1 MSQVRELT
9 DGDFQSTLEGS
20 PQPVLVDFSAE
31 WCTPCKALAPTI
43 DSVAT
48 EYDGRLAVFKV
59 DIEQAPEAASRY
71 GVTSVPTC
79 IFFKEGREVDRF
91 IGNQDLRSVKER
103 VEKIV

>member
-1 MSQVRELT
+1 MTQVRELS
-9 DGDFQSTLEGS
+9 DGDFQTTLEGAS
-20 PQPVLVDFSAE
+20 TPVLVDFSAT
-31 WCTPCKALAPTI
+31 WCGPCKALAPTI

-48 EYDGRLAVFKV
+48 EYSGRLDVFKV

-103 VEKIV
+103 VEKVV